1 MGADKIEGEK
11 RARWTEG
18 IRLVWGA
25 NGTQAALSGRAS
37 LATARW
43 HLSFRAA
50 AKAAL
55 SYGLR
60 SSASEPFADYG
71 SKLKRLS
78 SDLRSAVVTSAPL
91 LLEAPSRLFDH
102 WSAIDFMPAIRVAP
116 GAKHIVGSNPTL
128 SASTY

>member
-11 RARWTEG
+11 CARWTEG

-25 NGTQAALSGRAS
+25 NGTQAALSRRAS

-55 SYGLR
+55 SSGVR
-60 SSASEPFADYG
+60 SSASEPFADCG
-71 SKLKRLS
+71 SKLTG
-78 SDLRSAVVTSAPL
+78 DDYDEETP
-91 LLEAPSRLFDH
+91 EGG
-102 WSAIDFMPAIRVAP
+102 VA
-116 GAKHIVGSNPTL
+116 
-128 SASTY
+128 